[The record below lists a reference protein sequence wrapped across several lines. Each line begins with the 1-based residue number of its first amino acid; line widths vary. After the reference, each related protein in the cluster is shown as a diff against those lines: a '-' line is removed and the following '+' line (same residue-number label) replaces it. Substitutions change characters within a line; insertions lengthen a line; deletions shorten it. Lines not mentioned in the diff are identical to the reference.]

1 MPVPRLYELL
11 TQKRD
16 EIVAAWIQDVRS
28 AFGYENVSAVEL
40 RDHVPG
46 FLDELSL
53 VLRRLESGGPLP
65 DETEHAAQHGL
76 QRLRLGFNL
85 YALVKEYGLL
95 RKTILAF
102 AKAEGVTV
110 SLEDY
115 EVVSEFLID
124 GIAQAVSQYGE
135 EREAELHRQNGEHF
149 AFVAHE
155 LRNPLMS
162 AQLAL
167 GSLTSQS
174 LLPPG
179 RSTEVLK
186 RSMVRI
192 QDLVERSL
200 NMALLGSQKELNR
213 HGTDLR
219 ALIDEIVL
227 EASPAAEEKHI
238 RVQVEMTV
246 VSEVDLDPRL
256 VSSAL
261 ANLVRNAIKFTSP
274 NGHVNIRASQSLAA
288 VHIDV
293 SDSCGGLPPGKIDQL
308 FTPFVQAGSDRSGF
322 GLGLAIARRAIEN
335 HGGSI
340 SVKDRPGEGC
350 TFTIHLPVRS

>member
-1 MPVPRLYELL
+1 MPRLYELL
-11 TQKRD
+11 SQKRD
-16 EIVAAWIQDVRS
+16 DIVASWAADVRD
-28 AFGYENVSAVEL
+28 AFGYENVSFAQL
-40 RDHVPG
+40 RDHVPA
-46 FLDELSL
+46 FLDQLVT
-53 VLRRLESGGPLP
+53 VLRRSESGGPLP
-65 DETEHAAQHGL
+65 DGTEHAAQHGL

-102 AKAEGVTV
+102 AKAENTEV
-110 SLEDY
+110 SLDDY
-115 EVVSEFLID
+115 EVVSQFLID

-167 GSLTSQS
+167 GSLASQS
-174 LLPPG
+174 LLPAV
-179 RSTEVLK
+179 RSTDVLK
-186 RSMVRI
+186 RSMARI

-213 HGTDLR
+213 HGTNLR
-219 ALIDEIVL
+219 GLIDEIVL
-227 EASPAAEEKHI
+227 EASPAAEEKHV
-238 RVQVEMTV
+238 RVQVEVTV
-246 VSEVDLDPRL
+246 TAEVELDPRL

-261 ANLVRNAIKFTSP
+261 ANLVRNAIKFTQP
-274 NGHVNIRASQSLAA
+274 NGHVHIRAAQSLAA
-288 VHIDV
+288 VHIEVADA
-293 SDSCGGLPPGKIDQL
+293 CGGLPPGKIDQL
-308 FTPFVQAGSDRSGF
+308 FTPFVQAGQDRSGF

-350 TFTIHLPVRS
+350 TFTIHLPVRAA

>member
-1 MPVPRLYELL
+1 VPALFYEMLS
-11 TQKRD
+11 QKRD
-16 EIVAAWIQDVRS
+16 EIVAAWIEDVRS
-28 AFGYENVSAVEL
+28 AFGYENVSYVEL
-40 RDHVPG
+40 RDHVPA
-46 FLDELSL
+46 FLDQLAI
-53 VLRRLESGGPLP
+53 VLRRSALGEPLP
-65 DETEHAAQHGL
+65 EDTEHAAQHGL

-85 YALVKEYGLL
+85 YGLVKEYGLL
-95 RKTILAF
+95 RKAIVAF
-102 AKAEGVTV
+102 ARAEHV
-110 SLEDY
+110 SFSFADY
-115 EVVSEFLID
+115 EVVSEFFTD
-124 GIAQAVSQYGE
+124 GIAEAVSQYGE

-167 GSLTSQS
+167 GSLASQS
-174 LLPPG
+174 LLPAV

-186 RSMVRI
+186 RSMNRI

-200 NMALLGSQKELNR
+200 NIALLGSEKELNR
-213 HGTDLR
+213 HGTNLR

-227 EASPAAEEKHI
+227 EASPAAEEKHV
-238 RVQVEMTV
+238 RVQVEIAVTV
-246 VSEVDLDPRL
+246 EVELDPRL

-261 ANLVRNAIKFTSP
+261 GNLVRNAIKFSRP
-274 NGHVNIRASQSLAA
+274 EGVVNLRASQSQASI
-288 VHIDV
+288 HIEV
-293 SDSCGGLPPGKIDQL
+293 TDSCGGLPAGKIDQL
-308 FTPFVQAGSDRSGF
+308 FTPFVQAGSDRTGF

-350 TFTIHLPVRS
+350 SFTIHLPLRS